1 MYRRVICILIIVC
14 VVFTGCSVLKPKNNF
29 EEVSKRLLKLETYTC
44 DVTMRVANNK
54 SIMEYKLKHYYKS
67 PDKYRVE
74 VLAPK
79 ELEGQMSIYNGSSSY
94 IYHPRINQYLVT
106 ENFSGSVE
114 YNAFLG
120 SFMNHIKKTD
130 NIKIS
135 REKTGEKEFIVLEF
149 EVPEPNS
156 YMRLEKLWL
165 DAENNVPVKAEIYGN
180 DGKTSVE
187 IYYNNF
193 VYNPGLKDGD
203 FEITQKSSKKLQEM
217 KENVRS
223 EENQGCMGGGGPGC
237 SCPQHEG
244 SKTACTEGCTCN
256 RGN

>member
-1 MYRRVICILIIVC
+1 MCRRVISALIIIC
-14 VVFTGCSVLKPKNNF
+14 VVFTGCAVLKPQKNF

-79 ELEGQMSIYNGSSSY
+79 ELEGQVTIYNGSSSY
-94 IYHPRINQYLVT
+94 IYHPGINQYLVT

-114 YNAFLG
+114 YNAFIG

-130 NIKIS
+130 NIKTS
-135 REKTGEKEFIVLEF
+135 SEKEGEKELIVLEF
-149 EVPEPNS
+149 ELPESNS
-156 YMRLEKLWL
+156 YMRLEKIWL
-165 DAENNVPVKAEIYGN
+165 DADNIMPVKAEIYGD
-180 DGKTSVE
+180 DGKTNVK
-187 IYYNNF
+187 IHYDNF

-203 FEITQKSSKKLQEM
+203 FDIMQKNSASLSISLLEQARHRT
-217 KENVRS
+217 KEV
-223 EENQGCMGGGGPGC
+223 
-237 SCPQHEG
+237 HF
-244 SKTACTEGCTCN
+244 
-256 RGN
+256 